1 MKIKLAVFD
10 FDGTIMDTR
19 KPIVFAKQETMRIMD
34 LPVADEEACAATIG
48 YSAKVGF
55 LNMYPQL
62 TDEQVDLCVR
72 HYRRIFDEKI
82 SSEPPELF
90 PGLIETLEALKER
103 GIVCTIATARNRKS
117 LLSFLDRAN
126 ITGYFTYILAQEDTT
141 HLKPDPEP
149 VLKTMEDLGFPKEQT
164 MVIGDMPM
172 DILMGKNA
180 GAYTTGV
187 TYGNAKR
194 DILET
199 AGADFVIDRIGDLL
213 PIIGEA

>member
-1 MKIKLAVFD
+1 MDIQAVIFD
-10 FDGTIMDTR
+10 FDGTLADTR
-19 KPIVFAKQETMRIMD
+19 KLIVTAKQEMMKE
-34 LPVADEEACAATIG
+34 LG
-48 YSAKVGF
+48 LKV
-55 LNMYPQL
+55 L
-62 TDEQVDLCVR
+62 
-72 HYRRIFDEKI
+72 DEKTCASSI
-82 SSEPPELF
+82 GLTAYDAFSRDYPELSSEEVEVLVKTYRAKFEELKTSMPPELF

-194 DILET
+194 DILEA